1 MELESPTVERAIVVT
16 PYLSR
21 SLWRPYL
28 PGLDEP
34 AASTVRVGEIAVV
47 GLATEGGFSGGRVRP
62 PDVGRR
68 LLAGFELVASAR
80 AHVHAL
86 PLSSRRAD
94 GVSTK
99 RSRAFGSPISSRGSS
114 CSDRRVNGLGPRR
127 WLASPW

>member
-21 SLWRPYL
+21 SLRRPYL

-34 AASTVRVGEIAVV
+34 PASTVRVGEIAVV

-62 PDVGRR
+62 PDVAAAFHAWLRARR
-68 LLAGFELVASAR
+68 VGAQ

-86 PLSSRRAD
+86 PLSSAAPTD
-94 GVSTK
+94 VSTEALAGL
-99 RSRAFGSPISSRGSS
+99 RLADHSRGSS
-114 CSDRRVNGLGPRR
+114 CSDRRDER
-127 WLASPW
+127 ASVLDAG